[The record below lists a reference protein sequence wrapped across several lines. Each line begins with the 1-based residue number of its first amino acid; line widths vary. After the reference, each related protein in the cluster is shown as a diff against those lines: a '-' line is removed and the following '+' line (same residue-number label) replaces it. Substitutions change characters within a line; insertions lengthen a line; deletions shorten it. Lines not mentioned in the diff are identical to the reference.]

1 MYLSRKYLVGLA
13 QTLYFLG
20 VVIGMLVFGI
30 LSDMYGRYK
39 HKQTN
44 DTRIYFII
52 QENCHGTDVGCLG
65 CQWNSRLP
73 DAHL

>member
-1 MYLSRKYLVGLA
+1 MGLA

-44 DTRIYFII
+44 DTHIHFITQCNYGNVESPFDKI
-52 QENCHGTDVGCLG
+52 SKLWFQTQKNLTKPYHGNT
-65 CQWNSRLP
+65 
-73 DAHL
+73 

>member
-1 MYLSRKYLVGLA
+1 MGLA

-39 HKQTN
+39 HGQTN
-44 DTRIYFII
+44 DTRIHFII
-52 QENCHGTDVGCLG
+52 QENCHGADVGCLG
-65 CQWNSRLP
+65 CQWHSRLP
-73 DAHL
+73 DAHV

>member
-1 MYLSRKYLVGLA
+1 MYLHIFSRKYLVGLA

-44 DTRIYFII
+44 DIRIHFII
-52 QENCHGTDVGCLG
+52 QENCHGTDVACLR
-65 CQWNSRLP
+65 C
-73 DAHL
+73 